1 MRANFIFFL
10 ILTVGSLPAAAQS
23 ARQSAAP
30 PPPVPYAT
38 ANQVNALMSQLES
51 TATTAASDLSRL
63 RINKWKAP
71 GSAKQQA
78 EANRQSILRNLET
91 ALPGMIGAV
100 RSNPD
105 DIAASF
111 TLYRNLDA
119 LYDVFSSVAES
130 AGAFGPRD
138 EYEGVGNDLNS
149 VEQIRRELA
158 DRVATLASSKETE
171 LAHLRNEV
179 RAGQAAAQAAPPKK
193 VVVDDNEPEKKP
205 LHKKKVV
212 KHPVKKTVN
221 GQAEQKPAANPPA
234 PKSSNPQ

>member
-1 MRANFIFFL
+1 MKANFIFFL
-10 ILTVGSLPAAAQS
+10 LLAMGTLPMAAQ
-23 ARQSAAP
+23 ARGQSAAP

-38 ANQVNALMSQLES
+38 ANQVNALLSQLES
-51 TATTAASDLSRL
+51 AATSAAADLSRL

-71 GSAKQQA
+71 GAAKQQA
-78 EANRQSILRNLET
+78 EGNRQSILRNLET
-91 ALPGMIGAV
+91 ALPGMISAV
-100 RSNPD
+100 RNNPD

-119 LYDVFSSVAES
+119 LYDVLSSVAES

-138 EYEGVGNDLNS
+138 EYEGVGNDLNG

-158 DRVATLASSKETE
+158 ERVATLASSKETE
-171 LAHLRNEV
+171 LTHLRTEV
-179 RAGQAAAQAAPPKK
+179 RAAQAAAQAPPKK

-205 LHKKKVV
+205 VHKKKVV
-212 KHPVKKTVN
+212 KHPVKQPAN

-234 PKSSNPQ
+234 QKASTPQ

>member
-1 MRANFIFFL
+1 M
-10 ILTVGSLPAAAQS
+10 AAQ
-23 ARQSAAP
+23 AGGQNTA
-30 PPPVPYAT
+30 PPVPYAT
-38 ANQVNALMSQLES
+38 ANKVNALLSQLES
-51 TATTAASDLSRL
+51 TGTSTASDLSRL

-71 GSAKQQA
+71 GALKQQS

-91 ALPGMIGAV
+91 ALPGMINAV
-100 RSNPD
+100 RGNPD

-138 EYEGVGNDLNS
+138 EYQGLGNDLNS
-149 VEQIRRELA
+149 LEQIRRDLA

-171 LAHLRNEV
+171 LAHLRGEV
-179 RAGQAAAQAAPPKK
+179 RAAQATAKPPSSKK
-193 VVVDDNEPEKKP
+193 VVIDDNEPEKKP
-205 LHKKKVV
+205 ARKKKVV
-212 KHPVKKTVN
+212 KHPVKKPAN
-221 GQAEQKPAANPPA
+221 GQAEQKPPATPPA